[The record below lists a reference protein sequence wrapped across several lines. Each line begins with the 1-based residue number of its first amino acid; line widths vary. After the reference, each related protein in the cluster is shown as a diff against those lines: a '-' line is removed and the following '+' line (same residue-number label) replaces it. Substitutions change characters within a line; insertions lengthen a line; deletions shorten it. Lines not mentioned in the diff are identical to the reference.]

1 MIADRA
7 IDAEIILVI
16 AIDKEGAMSLNSVE
30 DPNYVLTDV
39 SGLEDILTQAVAQ
52 VPNALPAVK
61 TNADAR
67 VSVSLKLP
75 VQIVAQP
82 VE

>member
-30 DPNYVLTDV
+30 DPNYVLSDV

-75 VQIVAQP
+75 IQIVAQP
-82 VE
+82 AE